1 MKRAGTKETKTS
13 HQLSHSRVL
22 QTELNQL
29 KNVPS
34 LFDHKAKMDAQDSRR
49 FAHVVEMKKA
59 LKDLPFDRH
68 FKTIFDTIA
77 KKLSQ

>member
-1 MKRAGTKETKTS
+1 VKRAGTKETKTS
-13 HQLSHSRVL
+13 LQLL